1 LEHTPPG
8 RLRIKREPS
17 GGCGRWRRKWVK
29 LVEEDNW
36 ETVVGG
42 ARDFGRD
49 VVKYDN
55 YELM

>member
-1 LEHTPPG
+1 M
-8 RLRIKREPS
+8 
-17 GGCGRWRRKWVK
+17 K

-36 ETVVGG
+36 VTVVGG

-55 YELM
+55 YELI